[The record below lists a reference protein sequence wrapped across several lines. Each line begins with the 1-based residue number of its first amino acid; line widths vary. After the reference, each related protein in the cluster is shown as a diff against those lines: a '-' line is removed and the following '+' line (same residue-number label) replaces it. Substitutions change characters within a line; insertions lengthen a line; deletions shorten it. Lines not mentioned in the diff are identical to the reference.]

1 MRDARGAYGEWAS
14 RLCTKD
20 QWQQHT
26 ATDKRESSGRTAKHI
41 LCHLGGRVRVPF
53 STTMRAYQLT
63 CALATGKTI
72 QAEKMVL
79 DPRPQ
84 ATRVYQPVR
93 IRKPEVRICSLR
105 LPSLPALPDRMAR
118 LKDKLPVLVPW
129 PLQQTRHRANSPHP
143 RPSSQT
149 CRSGITPSRPGR
161 PACLTPRQAPLE
173 HRIRARSRLRLWHL
187 SLPRKLVFE
196 PDTGRGPPEDRTILP
211 DLSPRSV
218 CSRLFRGQWRG
229 RSGLHWTTLSR
240 PLLRLGQPL
249 WLRRV

>member
-1 MRDARGAYGEWAS
+1 MRDARGAYGKWAS

-41 LCHLGGRVRVPF
+41 LCHLGGRVRVSF

-72 QAEKMVL
+72 QTEKMVL

-84 ATRVYQPVR
+84 ATMVYQSVR
-93 IRKPEVRICSLR
+93 IRKPEVRICSLW

-118 LKDKLPVLVPW
+118 LKDKPAVLVPW
-129 PLQQTRHRANSPHP
+129 PFQQTRHRANSPHP

-161 PACLTPRQAPLE
+161 TACLTPRQAPLE
-173 HRIRARSRLRLWHL
+173 HRIRAKSRLRLWHL
-187 SLPRKLVFE
+187 
-196 PDTGRGPPEDRTILP
+196 
-211 DLSPRSV
+211 RSV